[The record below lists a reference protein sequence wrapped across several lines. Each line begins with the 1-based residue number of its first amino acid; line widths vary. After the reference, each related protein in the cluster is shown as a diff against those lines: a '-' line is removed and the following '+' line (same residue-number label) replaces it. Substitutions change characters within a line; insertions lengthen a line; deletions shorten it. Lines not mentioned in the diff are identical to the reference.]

1 MFHVI
6 DRTGGTSE
14 VKNVIYFSAIEGK
27 VDIELTELEAGVFA
41 QVIEIGGAS
50 GEQVVDDNDRV
61 TISKE
66 CITEMRSE
74 EASSSSDQGAR

>member
-6 DRTGGTSE
+6 DGTGGASE
-14 VKNVIYFSAIEGK
+14 VKNVIDLSAVEGK
-27 VDIELTELEAGVFA
+27 VDIELAELEAGIVA

-50 GEQVVDDNDRV
+50 GEQIVDDDDRV
-61 TISKE
+61 TFCKE

-74 EASSSSDQGAR
+74 EAGTSSDQGAW